1 MSQVIKAQAG
11 TTIYQPFKEGLRT
24 TEGITYKNSDAL
36 DYLNDKEYRKR
47 YADYRNMNDK
57 QRAAFNSYVD
67 AYYNNIKNGK
77 IDFTDSGLVNLED
90 SDPIIHTLVN
100 DYFLSGIRGNLI
112 NSYDE
117 SEKKLYKPNL
127 KKIISTN
134 VFNNEDL
141 DENSLIDIWNALDEP
156 DPKTGIRGTA
166 NRRKKY
172 AEALR
177 AEANKLEN
185 NADYRNIYRHTGWQE
200 DINAYKKTAEKLRQH
215 AAEIENLS
223 DIEAETWYQN
233 AAMSNLTP
241 NEVKAYFSTD
251 SPLKK
256 QLDKEK
262 EDKKNADAK
271 NQPNQETGGQTP
283 DGFDYFDPLS
293 TQDIVA
299 TVGGKTYT
307 INDSWQNI
315 DNEVV
320 KKTAETILGQYGRRQ
335 IGKYWTYW
343 KDHTGK
349 YLENLTPLFDK
360 NGSEDF
366 LGIYAITKGALGN
379 AGKEFYI
386 RTKTQAYPVKVKL
399 IKNPDGTYVAKDD
412 QGGKYNLGM
421 YNADGWKQE
430 VRTFHNTFD
439 LGEPFKFDINL
450 ISAPKDQVRQYMLN
464 TIMSMNPSYYPPMMF
479 ANMLMQLSYFFDKK
493 APLNQQELRLPNGS
507 VLRLGGYRA
516 PGQPVSSFTWTNG
529 AYGIKFNFK
538 NGTYVEGKSASGRA
552 SRYLDPTRIS
562 NIEIIRPLKKYGG
575 TIRRLQYGGISDMV
589 QFQKDNGLAV
599 NFQTYDQT
607 KKPEQPKTGTQYGDL
622 SKKQKLASDADF
634 TTADAIR
641 TAAAGLDL
649 LSSLMI
655 FPKGLNIASA
665 AGTGISFLGYITSDI
680 IDVIQGRQDFGDAA
694 INDTLLLGTMA
705 VPMFINPARVKSLGM
720 GQKAQRMADAFSKW
734 FGWMVAAGM
743 LANDETRQSLSNT
756 ISKIGNGE
764 ITKLNSQDFTNI
776 AFMVRL
782 AGGVKEGVG
791 RHKYNKALK
800 QSRIDN
806 GEHVVHYTYKEGTT
820 EKTGKYTVKNFDE
833 NNLPTVKSIKESILE
848 ELNQNQPATA
858 KFTAEDIN
866 VPEAGKG
873 KGKLSWLLDK
883 FKKDGKKNS
892 EDNSEPL
899 AHVTLEEGEASNLT
913 PLYTRIFEK
922 TKIGEEGRPIREN
935 TSLGNFI
942 RKTLK
947 LEDFDVFFS
956 DYNTVRN
963 YRLGKIARLNKGL
976 YKPLDELRAQG
987 KRFYEIIKQEGL
999 PEEQI
1004 NSQLAKAMGDFGF
1017 LSDDPAS
1024 VEYARKLANF
1034 YETDLSKYDNLQIA
1048 QMMYD
1053 ADKQIVDVLGKKP
1066 ATEGSH
1072 ETSKINT
1079 QKLDYEIK
1087 ETGTKVT
1094 PEELQKAYEAF
1105 LKEKQTTVPQ
1115 GGTPSLLN
1123 QLLNTTTENKREL
1136 VHKVFSNFNTDAV
1149 TPIQIE
1155 QQKMIK
1161 LLLQS
1166 PTVKKAISLAY
1177 ATGNNRLS
1185 PEYVEQGLQELVNK
1199 GTITQEQA
1207 NRLTNTDAASE
1218 LTKIINEDFGTHQ
1231 NAIVS
1236 EKLTPIWKLLK
1247 ETQIVKETLK
1257 NGRIVDKNIFDKAV
1271 QDLIDAGKLTQEDVA
1286 DLKGSFSDETI
1297 MINRLNGE
1305 FNIKSI
1311 NNLIKWATGTSYNY
1325 DDRVAMY
1332 KNYLKKHGLDA
1343 DEIYEYK
1350 KGNDQYTK
1358 GGRLYRQILTALGL
1372 YSDTFQRIYNTT
1384 KNKEF
1389 PEAFK
1394 IIHQRAMKELINER
1408 TPVRQSSPKPT
1419 VQPKTSKPKKNLNIG
1434 KRVKSLFEKKEKP
1447 VSTQKVRLESRIK
1460 QEWEN
1465 GNYAGSTSEQ
1475 LKQVLNT
1482 LKANGKLSEEEYNL
1496 IKSKY
1501 FNSFKKLI
1509 PTHKFGGNLE
1519 FATKVLK
1526 LQGGNKITGI
1536 SWTDKNQ
1543 NWGTTVGPKSW
1554 EYIFG
1559 LLNKNDS
1566 ESSELLGYGDRSLWK
1581 LGKDYWQLRQQYDKD
1596 FAPNE
1601 WALNSEAVGNY
1612 QTNYL
1617 GTMPDYLNNVISQFY
1632 ENGRYSQKGE
1642 VIKQTKPKLID
1653 PKLAIDNNMAAGTAD
1668 WMGLGNV
1675 NYFTSKDI
1683 QDLLAYQQANWK
1695 GGSLYVDKETGTIFP
1710 VINNGTPPANSQLL
1724 SDYSIEQNAKTD
1736 IVPQEED
1743 KVNSQTV
1750 SHNQDYYD
1758 ANIRKLFKEL
1768 FNKDGE
1774 FELPNPQSGEDKVH
1788 GSPINWL
1795 RIGSVGLANTANIL
1809 ANKVGETVPYE
1820 QKFYHT
1826 PSYEFG
1832 NLSKVA
1838 AADEEYGA
1846 YMTRKTS
1853 DLREHEAFIQNILS
1867 AHHKA
1872 RQEGYDLDRTERK
1885 ESKQRALENIS
1896 KDLANATSTYNT
1908 NLGNY
1913 TKVINDNS
1921 LAKAQMIVT
1930 NANNWKNFID
1940 TMTAEMAQFDKLRA
1954 QHNLVTKASL
1964 YNEDYLSSVNSKR
1977 ENVYTQILN
1986 DLSQDQKALDEFKEL
2001 YPNSSTNFEESV
2013 HAKPY
2018 KQKLDQFMTMERLKY
2033 YLNLDQLYNST
2044 YDSRRYWN
2052 TIWYK
2057 YLKSIWHG
2065 QPDYVQ
2071 TYNRELK
2078 KEKGG
2083 KISMAKKGGASVNW
2097 VRVENARMI
2106 NRSIQNDIK
2115 HTYDSL
2121 KEANRELQKNI
2132 RAMAPLIKQLNK
2144 TETVK
2149 LR

>member
-141 DENSLIDIWNALDEP
+141 DESSLMDIWNALDEP
-156 DPKTGIRGTA
+156 DPKTGIRGTT

-177 AEANKLEN
+177 AEASKLEN

-241 NEVKAYFSTD
+241 NEVKDYFSTD

-307 INDSWQNI
+307 LNDSWQNI

-320 KKTAETILGQYGRRQ
+320 KKTAETILEQYGRRQ

-343 KDHTGK
+343 KGHAGK

-386 RTKTQAYPVKVKL
+386 RTKTQAYPIKVKL

-412 QGGKYNLGM
+412 QGGRYDLGM
-421 YNADGWKQE
+421 YNVDGWRQE

-439 LGEPFKFDINL
+439 IGEPFKFDINL

-464 TIMSMNPSYYPPMMF
+464 TIMSINPSYYPPMMF

-694 INDTLLLGTMA
+694 INDALLLGTMA
-705 VPMFINPARVKSLGM
+705 VPMFINPARAKSLGM
-720 GQKAQRMADAFSKW
+720 GQKAQRMADTFSKW

-756 ISKIGNGE
+756 INKIGNGE

-782 AGGVKEGVG
+782 AGGVKEGIG

-820 EKTGKYTVKNFDE
+820 EKAGKYTVKNFDE

-848 ELNQNQPATA
+848 ELNQHQPSTA

-899 AHVTLEEGEASNLT
+899 AHVTLEEGEASELT
-913 PLYTRIFEK
+913 PLYTRIFER

-935 TSLGNFI
+935 TSLGNFL

-999 PEEQI
+999 SKETI
-1004 NSQLAKAMGDFGF
+1004 NKQLAKAMGDYGF
-1017 LSDDPAS
+1017 LPNDPAS
-1024 VEYARKLANF
+1024 VEYARKLADF

-1053 ADKQIVDVLGKKP
+1053 ADKQIADVLGEKP
-1066 ATEGSH
+1066 KTEGEH
-1072 ETSKINT
+1072 ETSQINT
-1079 QKLDYEIK
+1079 QKLDYSVK
-1087 ETGTKVT
+1087 ETNTKVT

-1105 LKEKQTTVPQ
+1105 LKEKQTVTPE
-1115 GGTPSLLN
+1115 GETPSILH
-1123 QLLNTTTENKREL
+1123 QLLNNTKDNRRQL
-1136 VHKVFSNFNTDAV
+1136 VQKVFQNFNTDAI

-1161 LLLQS
+1161 LLLQQPS
-1166 PTVKKAISLAY
+1166 IKKGLSLTFGQESAKISEYNIRKGLDDLVK
-1177 ATGNNRLS
+1177 
-1185 PEYVEQGLQELVNK
+1185 NK
-1199 GTITQEQA
+1199 TITQEEA
-1207 NRLTNTDAASE
+1207 DRLIDSE
-1218 LTKIINEDFGTHQ
+1218 GIEGLATLINVDLSKYQ
-1231 NAIVS
+1231 NAAVS
-1236 EKLTPIWKLLK
+1236 EKMNKMWSFLK
-1247 ETQIVKETLK
+1247 ETDIIKNLLKDNKVLDRETL
-1257 NGRIVDKNIFDKAV
+1257 NKALKS
-1271 QDLIDAGKLTQEDVA
+1271 LIDSGTIKEEDATNFV
-1286 DLKGSFSDETI
+1286 GSFAYDNI
-1297 MINRLNGE
+1297 MLNELNRR
-1305 FNIKSI
+1305 FNMKSV
-1311 NNLIKWATGTSYNY
+1311 NKAIKWATDTKSNLQQ
-1325 DDRVAMY
+1325 RVDMY
-1332 KNYLKKHGLDA
+1332 KQWLISKDAVENTFKEKDPYNSKGVVFSDMLDA
-1343 DEIYEYK
+1343 LDI
-1350 KGNDQYTK
+1350 KGLPGK
-1358 GGRLYRQILTALGL
+1358 ILW
-1372 YSDTFQRIYNTT
+1372 DRN
-1384 KNKEF
+1384 EF
-1389 PEAFK
+1389 PKAFRLIFDRAKAELTTQAEPPKQPNNKNNNVVKNLFNKKQAQPQLRLEAIK
-1394 IIHQRAMKELINER
+1394 DLIRKESKN
-1408 TPVRQSSPKPT
+1408 
-1419 VQPKTSKPKKNLNIG
+1419 TSKSKNVSQRLNNILD
-1434 KRVKSLFEKKEKP
+1434 KMK
-1447 VSTQKVRLESRIK
+1447 I
-1460 QEWEN
+1460 N
-1465 GNYAGSTSEQ
+1465 GDIT
-1475 LKQVLNT
+1475 
-1482 LKANGKLSEEEYNL
+1482 EEEYIIL
-1496 IKSKY
+1496 KQKY
-1501 FNSFKKLI
+1501 FNSLKKLI
-1509 PTHKFGGNLE
+1509 PKHYSGGNID
-1519 FATKVLK
+1519 FATRVLK
-1526 LQGGNKITGI
+1526 LSDGNKITGI

-1596 FAPNE
+1596 YAPNE

-1695 GGSLYVDKETGTIFP
+1695 GGSLYVDKETGAIFP

-1724 SDYSIEQNAKTD
+1724 SDYSNEQNAKTD